1 MAFLSKAAILAA
13 KDKKMVA
20 MDIPEWPDESGEPGK
35 VNIRVMSGTER
46 DRFESEFVNGNKSVD
61 MVRAKLVAKCLC
73 DEEGNRLFTEQEIPA
88 LGEKSASVLDRLF
101 TACMK
106 LNRFTKDDVEEL
118 AGNS

>member
-1 MAFLSKAAILAA
+1 MTILNKAAILAA
-13 KDKKMVA
+13 NDKKMVE
-20 MDIPEWPDESGEPGK
+20 IEVSEWGGTVK
-35 VNIRVMSGTER
+35 VRVMSGTER
-46 DRFESEFVNGNKSVD
+46 DRFEAEFVGGNKSVD

-88 LGEKSASVLDRLF
+88 LGEKSASVLDKLF

-106 LNRFTKDDVEEL
+106 LNRFTKDDVEDL